1 MVYLFFFI
9 LEVCGL
15 FFLERKMWG
24 RILTPLNA
32 LMIPYVITTF
42 VAILLPFYDRGIPSF
57 YFPSLFVWM
66 FGLLIFE
73 IPSLLIAAG
82 QRSRMRKTVVF
93 IIPGKRDDYYWF
105 LFSIALVCIAL
116 SLFRINSMGSQ
127 MDAFGSDEFSAEY
140 QQRGLLAH
148 LQVIL
153 ISIVAY
159 AIYKLDWHHLT
170 AIIVI
175 VGAMAGMYAVGTK
188 SWIIAPLLIGYYARV
203 LSGKTKPTLRNTLL
217 PIFAIIAIFVFSYYL
232 ILFRASGMDDPQ
244 KFVTFVTNHFLNYF
258 CSGTLTLGIDYKR
271 GFVEPEMTEALFAPF
286 VNVINVLT
294 DEPHVK
300 KINPVFLSTGVLGES
315 NVRTFFGTIYA
326 YGKSYFLFSTL
337 ALSFSIITN
346 AIYLAA
352 IKRHNI
358 FFMLINCANLVF
370 LTFGFFE
377 YYWVNLSCY
386 EIPLIYLTLYF
397 LILIGENRSKKVK
410 PAYLDT
416 KL

>member
-175 VGAMAGMYAVGTK
+175 VGAMAGMYVQSFWNGRPPK
-188 SWIIAPLLIGYYARV
+188 VCYICDKPL
-203 LSGKTKPTLRNTLL
+203 PE
-217 PIFAIIAIFVFSYYL
+217 
-232 ILFRASGMDDPQ
+232 LF
-244 KFVTFVTNHFLNYF
+244 L
-258 CSGTLTLGIDYKR
+258 
-271 GFVEPEMTEALFAPF
+271 
-286 VNVINVLT
+286 
-294 DEPHVK
+294 
-300 KINPVFLSTGVLGES
+300 
-315 NVRTFFGTIYA
+315 
-326 YGKSYFLFSTL
+326 
-337 ALSFSIITN
+337 
-346 AIYLAA
+346 
-352 IKRHNI
+352 
-358 FFMLINCANLVF
+358 
-370 LTFGFFE
+370 
-377 YYWVNLSCY
+377 
-386 EIPLIYLTLYF
+386 
-397 LILIGENRSKKVK
+397 
-410 PAYLDT
+410 
-416 KL
+416 